1 MNKKEMKKPENTMMF
16 KMAGESK
23 IVIYIALGANVG
35 IAVIKFIAAAFT
47 GSSSMLSEGIHST
60 VDSTNQLL
68 LLLGISKS
76 KKPPDDSHPFGY
88 GKELYFWALIVA
100 MLIFGIGGGMSIY
113 EGIIHIRHP
122 EPLHE
127 PTWNYIVLGCAAL
140 FEGISFAI
148 TIRKFI
154 DLRGRKNFW
163 SNLRG
168 SKDPTLFV
176 IIYEDGAALLGLL
189 VAFCGVFLTNYFQLP
204 VIDGFASI
212 LIGLLLTIVAVILI
226 IESRNLLIGESAY
239 REKVQGI
246 YEIVDGDDDVYKL
259 CKPLTMQMG
268 PEEVLLALDV
278 NFKTEISSSQIILA
292 IQRLEKKIMAKY
304 PDVKQIFIEARNLG
318 KNLDKELT
326 D

>member
-1 MNKKEMKKPENTMMF
+1 
-16 KMAGESK
+16 MAGESK
-23 IVIYIALGANVG
+23 IVIYIALCANVG

-88 GKELYFWALIVA
+88 GKELYFWTLIVA
-100 MLIFGIGGGMSIY
+100 VLIFGIGGGMSIY

-140 FEGISFAI
+140 FEGTSFAI

-154 DLRGRKNFW
+154 ARRGRKNFW
-163 SNLRG
+163 SNLQG

-212 LIGLLLTIVAVILI
+212 LIGLLLAIVAVILI

-239 REKVQGI
+239 SEKVQGI
-246 YEIVDGDDDVYKL
+246 YEIVYGDSDVYKL

-268 PEEVLLALDV
+268 PQEVLLALDV
-278 NFKTEISSSQIILA
+278 NFKTEINSSEIILA
-292 IQRLEKKIMAKY
+292 VERLEKEIKAKY
-304 PDVKQIFIEARNLG
+304 PDVKQIFIEAKNLG
-318 KNLDKELT
+318 KNLDRELNKVNEV
-326 D
+326 

>member
-1 MNKKEMKKPENTMMF
+1 
-16 KMAGESK
+16 MAGESK

-35 IAVIKFIAAAFT
+35 IAIIKFIAAAFT

-88 GKELYFWALIVA
+88 GKELYFWTLIVA
-100 MLIFGIGGGMSIY
+100 VLIFGIGGGMSIY

-140 FEGISFAI
+140 LEGISFVI
-148 TIRKFI
+148 SIRKFI
-154 DLRGRKNFW
+154 DRRGRKNFW
-163 SNLRG
+163 SNLRR

-189 VAFCGVFLTNYFQLP
+189 VAFFGVFLTNYFQLP

-212 LIGLLLTIVAVILI
+212 LIGLLLAIVAVILI
-226 IESRNLLIGESAY
+226 IESRNLLIGESTY

-246 YEIVDGDDDVYKL
+246 YEIVHGDEDVYKL
-259 CKPLTMQMG
+259 SKPLTMQMG

-278 NFKTEISSSQIILA
+278 NFKTEINSSQIIMA
-292 IQRLEKKIMAKY
+292 VQRLEKKIRAKY
-304 PDVKQIFIEARNLG
+304 PDIKQIFIEAKNLG
-318 KNLDKELT
+318 KNLDKELNKGNEI
-326 D
+326 

>member
-1 MNKKEMKKPENTMMF
+1 
-16 KMAGESK
+16 MAGETK
-23 IVIYIALGANVG
+23 IVIYIALCANVG

-76 KKPPDDSHPFGY
+76 KKSPDDSHPFGY
-88 GKELYFWALIVA
+88 GKELYFWSLIVA
-100 MLIFGIGGGMSIY
+100 VLIFGIGGGMSIY

-127 PTWNYIVLGCAAL
+127 PKWNYVVLGCAGI
-140 FEGISFAI
+140 FEGTSFVI

-154 DLRGRKNFW
+154 ALRGRRNFW

-212 LIGLLLTIVAVILI
+212 LIGLLLAIVAVILI
-226 IESRNLLIGESAY
+226 IESRNLLIGESTY

-246 YEIVDGDDDVYKL
+246 YKIVYDDEDVYKL
-259 CKPLTMQMG
+259 SKPLTMQMG

-278 NFKTEISSSQIILA
+278 NFKTEINSSQIILA
-292 IQRLEKKIMAKY
+292 VQRLEKKIMAKY
-304 PDVKQIFIEARNLG
+304 PHVKQIFIEAKNLG
-318 KNLDKELT
+318 KNLEKELNKGNKI
-326 D
+326 

>member
-1 MNKKEMKKPENTMMF
+1 
-16 KMAGESK
+16 MAGESK
-23 IVIYIALGANVG
+23 IVIYIALCANVG
-35 IAVIKFIAAAFT
+35 IAIIKYVAASFT

-60 VDSTNQLL
+60 VDSINQLL

-76 KKPPDDSHPFGY
+76 KKPADDAHPFGY
-88 GKELYFWALIVA
+88 GKELYFWTLIVSV
-100 MLIFGIGGGMSIY
+100 LIFGMGGGMSIY

-140 FEGISFAI
+140 FEGTSFVI

-154 DLRGRKNFW
+154 ARRGRKNFW

-212 LIGLLLTIVAVILI
+212 LIGLLLAIVAVILV
-226 IESRNLLIGESAY
+226 IESRNLLIGESAFK
-239 REKVQGI
+239 EKVQGI
-246 YEIVDGDDDVYKL
+246 YEIVNGDDDVYML

-268 PEEVLLALDV
+268 PKEILLALDV
-278 NFKTEISSSQIILA
+278 NFTTEINSEQIMLA
-292 IQRLEKKIMAKY
+292 VQRLEKNIKAKY
-304 PDVKQIFIEARNLG
+304 PDVKQIFIEAKKLG
-318 KNLDKELT
+318 KNLDKELNT
-326 D
+326 GNKI